1 MPQPGDELFQVRLEK
16 LDRLRSKGIDP
27 YPRNYDRSHMAKDAL
42 ALFESEESIE
52 SDSDDSTQVS
62 VAGRITAMRGL
73 GKASF
78 LDLLDG
84 SGKIQGMLRRNTLG
98 ESYEIL
104 KDLDIGDWL
113 GIKGPMFRTRT
124 GEITVEVREFEV
136 LAKSL
141 RGLPEKFH
149 GLTDTETRSVHSTSE
164 RHP

>member
-42 ALFESEESIE
+42 ELFESEESIE

-84 SGKIQGMLRRNTLG
+84 SGKIQGL
-98 ESYEIL
+98 
-104 KDLDIGDWL
+104 
-113 GIKGPMFRTRT
+113 
-124 GEITVEVREFEV
+124 
-136 LAKSL
+136 SL
-141 RGLPEKFH
+141 IH
-149 GLTDTETRSVHSTSE
+149 I
-164 RHP
+164 

>member
-42 ALFESEESIE
+42 ELFESEESIE

-141 RGLPEKFH
+141 RGLP
-149 GLTDTETRSVHSTSE
+149 
-164 RHP
+164 